1 MGALVA
7 HGQAALDA
15 PCIRDRSWADHRVH
29 LNERVKKKPRGE
41 SRRER
46 SDDADER
53 SRKKRRVRASGMMAR
68 GNKRAS
74 LSFFLPSAPLLVSPD
89 HSPSHTP
96 LAGFTRV
103 SSPKRY
109 SSVLARS

>member
-1 MGALVA
+1 MSALVA
-7 HGQAALDA
+7 HEQTALDA
-15 PCIRDRSWADHRVH
+15 PCIRDHSWADHRVH
-29 LNERVKKKPRGE
+29 LDERVKKSRGE

-74 LSFFLPSAPLLVSPD
+74 LSFFFPYAPLLVSPD
-89 HSPSHTP
+89 RSPSHTP